1 MANTVTPD
9 PAIFDMFNFVTRC
22 KTGDSYSIMTKYRMN
37 RPGATRRAKSAH
49 IRRIKGDLCGSERS
63 DEHARAES
71 ADMHSVTTATDL
83 YDFDKDFPDDLDQ
96 DDEEDYEHRPSPTLS
111 PSQQV
116 YHKAC
121 RQLKVVISKHFSRNL
136 VKDSVIM
143 RHHELGPKGGKACAL
158 ALMNNSTVATLDL
171 TDNDLGPAGGS
182 YVGELLQENHFI
194 SDLTLADNNMKID
207 GTKGILKAI
216 SDYDCVTSLNLSG
229 NGLRECDAEAFQPV
243 IEDTTKLTRL
253 NLSHNEFREE
263 GGEVI
268 GQAIE
273 FSETLTDLDLS
284 WNHLRLSGGVS
295 LAIGLQLNRSIKRLN
310 LAWNGLYIDGC
321 KAMATALEVNRSLE
335 ELDLSS
341 NRINKEC
348 LEKLLAGVKK
358 NPTLKVLKLALNP
371 LTTAGA
377 AVLLST
383 VKNSTDHGLK
393 IVDIHTQVVEQAYAT
408 QATALHEERGIEIK
422 HGIVRGQEGSG
433 DDPDGME
440 LVDENPVLVLMEFGK
455 LMGFRLMDLFAA
467 LDKDGSKSLDK
478 VEIMT
483 GLKFANIPL
492 TDKAL
497 DKLIEKLDEDGSGE
511 IEFSEMMAGQQEYRA
526 KMNKMYKATQQSV
539 DVEDT
544 EIGRVRIKLQRLMA
558 KQMANNP
565 AFKSRVE
572 RFQQSLS
579 KGFNNGEIAVR
590 MTGNKRDL
598 NREKVRQRRE
608 TKAAKNSSA
617 LFDLSGLE
625 NDKSSDTTDKASAS
639 TDKDIAEKKFKTV
652 DVISEQSDEAISTDV
667 ITNNETSVEDK
678 SHALFSSSPRNNL
691 EKGMSGK
698 KGWMD
703 MHV

>member
-1 MANTVTPD
+1 MS
-9 PAIFDMFNFVTRC
+9 NFVTRC
-22 KTGDSYSIMTKYRMN
+22 KSADPYSIMTKYRMN

-49 IRRIKGDLCGSERS
+49 IRRLRGDLCGSERS
-63 DEHARAES
+63 DEHTRAES
-71 ADMHSVTTATDL
+71 ADMHSVTTAADL
-83 YDFDKDFPDDLDQ
+83 YDFDKDFPEDLDQ
-96 DDEEDYEHRPSPTLS
+96 DDEEDFEHPKVQLS
-111 PSQQV
+111 PSQEV
-116 YHKAC
+116 YRKAC
-121 RQLKVVISKHFSRNL
+121 RQLNVIISQFFSRKL
-136 VKDSVIM
+136 VTESVIM

-158 ALMNNSTVATLDL
+158 ALMNNSSVTTLDL
-171 TDNDLGPAGGS
+171 TDNDLGSAGGS
-182 YVGELLQENHFI
+182 YIGAMLQDNHFI
-194 SDLTLADNNMKID
+194 IDLTLADNKLKID
-207 GTKGILKAI
+207 GTRDVLKAI
-216 SDYDCVTSLNLSG
+216 LDYDCITSLNLSG
-229 NGLRECDAEAFQPV
+229 NGYRECDAEAFQPI

-263 GGEVI
+263 GGEVL

-273 FSETLTDLDLS
+273 FSETLVDLDLS
-284 WNHLRLSGGVS
+284 WNHLRLSGGVA
-295 LAIGLQLNRSIKRLN
+295 LAIGLELNRSIKKLN
-310 LAWNGLYIDGC
+310 LAWNGLYMDGC
-321 KAMATALEVNRSLE
+321 KAMASALEVNKTLE
-335 ELDLSS
+335 DLDLSS

-348 LEKLLAGVKK
+348 LEKLLNGVKK
-358 NPTLKVLKLALNP
+358 NKTLKVLKLALNP

-377 AVLLST
+377 ALLLST
-383 VKNSTDHGLK
+383 VKNSTDHGLQL
-393 IVDIHTQVVEQAYAT
+393 VDIHTQVVEQAYAT
-408 QATALHEERGIEIK
+408 QAALLKEERGVEIK
-422 HGIVRGQEGSG
+422 HGIVRGQENSG
-433 DDPDGME
+433 EDTDGME

-511 IEFSEMMAGQQEYRA
+511 IEFSEMMAGQQEHRA

-544 EIGRVRIKLQRLMA
+544 EIGRVRLKLQRLMA

-579 KGFNNGEIAVR
+579 KGFNNAEIAVR
-590 MTGNKRDL
+590 MTGNRRDV

-608 TKAAKNSSA
+608 SMASRKSSA
-617 LFDLSGLE
+617 LLDLSGLNKE
-625 NDKSSDTTDKASAS
+625 NKSKSNDKHSVESKVDKN
-639 TDKDIAEKKFKTV
+639 TV
-652 DVISEQSDEAISTDV
+652 SEVISEQSEQTDNISND
-667 ITNNETSVEDK
+667 IPGVED
-678 SHALFSSSPRNNL
+678 SPDIFSSLSRKPI
-691 EKGMSGK
+691 EKDLGRK

>member
-1 MANTVTPD
+1 
-9 PAIFDMFNFVTRC
+9 
-22 KTGDSYSIMTKYRMN
+22 MTKYRMN

-49 IRRIKGDLCGSERS
+49 IRRIRGDLCASERS
-63 DEHARAES
+63 DDHTRAES
-71 ADMHSVTTATDL
+71 ADMHSITTATDL
-83 YDFDKDFPDDLDQ
+83 YDFDKDFPDDLDH
-96 DDEEDYEHRPSPTLS
+96 DDEEDEERPTTALS
-111 PSQQV
+111 PSQEV
-116 YHKAC
+116 YKKAC
-121 RQLKVVISKHFSRNL
+121 RQLNVVISQFFNRHL
-136 VKDSVIM
+136 VEDSVVM

-158 ALMNNSTVATLDL
+158 ALMNNSSVTTLDL
-171 TDNDLGPAGGS
+171 TDNDLGPTGGS
-182 YVGELLQENHFI
+182 YIGEVLQENHFI

-216 SDYDCVTSLNLSG
+216 LDYDCITSLNLSG
-229 NGLRECDAEAFQPV
+229 NGFRECDAEAFERV
-243 IEDTTKLTRL
+243 IEDSSKLTRL

-273 FSETLTDLDLS
+273 FSEALTDLDLS

-310 LAWNGLYIDGC
+310 LAWNGLFMDGC
-321 KAMATALEVNRSLE
+321 KAMATALEVNRTLE

-377 AVLLST
+377 SILLST
-383 VKNSTDHGLK
+383 VKSCTDHGLK
-393 IVDIHTQVVEQAYAT
+393 QVDIHTQVVEQSYAT
-408 QATALHEERGIEIK
+408 QAIELKEERGIEIK

-455 LMGFRLMDLFAA
+455 LMGFRLMDLFSA

-511 IEFSEMMAGQQEYRA
+511 IEFSEMMAGQQEYRT

-544 EIGRVRIKLQRLMA
+544 EIGRVRLKLQRLMA

-579 KGFNNGEIAVR
+579 KGFNNAEIAVR
-590 MTGNKRDL
+590 MTGNRRDV

-608 TKAAKNSSA
+608 TLAARKSSA
-617 LFDLSGLE
+617 LFDLSGVE
-625 NDKSSDTTDKASAS
+625 KDKNSKSNKTGSIPS
-639 TDKDIAEKKFKTV
+639 DKDIDEMKFKTV
-652 DVISEQSDEAISTDV
+652 QTVSEQSDVPISIEGGAND
-667 ITNNETSVEDK
+667 ESAVEDA
-678 SHALFSSSPRNNL
+678 SNDILSLMSNNPI
-691 EKGMSGK
+691 GMRRK